1 MPLTL
6 FNSLTRKER
15 KDAVASLIEESTP
28 RQYFFLLVGVAVG
41 MATIGI
47 YLNSAAIVIGSMLI
61 APILYPFLTLALG
74 VVISDMPL
82 ISRSFVTAF
91 KAIFLAVAVGAF
103 VAVFLPSSRSVISE
117 HSFVA
122 TPTFAYSVVGFLAG
136 LAASFAAS
144 RPTLNESLPGVAIS
158 VALIPP
164 LAVAGMGLARF
175 NWLAVSEAM
184 TLFAVNVAGI
194 VFASVIVFSLMRFY
208 DNRMVAREVVHK
220 ENRKVK
226 REEKRAQKAARE

>member
-6 FNSLTRKER
+6 FNSLTQKER
-15 KDAVASLIEESTP
+15 TDAIAGLIEESTP
-28 RQYFFLLVGVAVG
+28 RQYFFLLIALAVA
-41 MATIGI
+41 MSTIGI
-47 YLNSAAIVIGSMLI
+47 YVNSAAIIIGSMLI

-74 VVISDMPL
+74 VALSDMQL
-82 ISRSFVTAF
+82 IARSFVTVVKAIALAVGVSAVV
-91 KAIFLAVAVGAF
+91 AIFL
-103 VAVFLPSSRSVISE
+103 PSTEAIVLGDG
-117 HSFVA
+117 FAA

-144 RPTLNESLPGVAIS
+144 RPKLNEAFPGVAIS

-164 LAVAGMGLARF
+164 LSIVGMGIARF
-175 NWLAVSEAM
+175 NWLMATDALA
-184 TLFAVNVAGI
+184 LFAVNVAGI

-208 DNRMVAREVVHK
+208 DRRTVAKEVVHE

-226 REEKRAQKAARE
+226 REEKRAEKAVRK